1 VALCGRYQSESGWYR
16 GAELRGVAAG
26 YYLALRKAILRDPT
40 LRGVLHRCFDCRIYF
55 LSYWSNP
62 RSIRGEGLRCPMGCS
77 RGHRDRE
84 SRKRSAEYYRT
95 PEGKQKK
102 RELNRRR
109 SESGRG
115 PHPVAADPRKLERC
129 LLAYLGFI
137 LERVD
142 RRRVCTRDVERLFDE
157 ISQILRQHGLAEW
170 RWLWQ
175 SRDG

>member
-1 VALCGRYQSESGWYR
+1 M
-16 GAELRGVAAG
+16 
-26 YYLALRKAILRDPT
+26 RKAISRDPT
-40 LRGVLHRCFDCRIYF
+40 LRGVLHRCRDCQIRF

-62 RSIRGEGLRCPMGCS
+62 RATRGAGLRCPMGC
-77 RGHRDRE
+77 RRTHRDRE

-102 RELNRRR
+102 KELNRKR
-109 SESGRG
+109 SENGSA
-115 PHPVAADPRKLERC
+115 PVPVTTEPRKRERC

-137 LERVD
+137 IARVD

-157 ISQILRQHGLAEW
+157 ISQTLRQHGLEEW

-175 SRDG
+175 SRDD